1 MSESSVPEASVPGSI
16 ALEPPASGSPM
27 SELSAAELSAAE
39 LSVAESPSAGQGV
52 RIGVDVGGTFTDVA
66 LQRGDAPFVTTK
78 VLTTREQPEEAV
90 LAGVAE
96 VVERSGADIAEVT
109 QIIHGTTLAT
119 NAVIERSGARTALV
133 TTAGFR
139 DVIETRTESRFE
151 QYDLNIVLPAPLIER
166 KDRFTVPERI
176 GADGGVL
183 MDFDAGAAARVIAR
197 IVQGG
202 YESVAVGF
210 MHSYRNGAHER
221 RFRELLLRE
230 APELAVSLSCEVSP
244 LMREFERFT
253 TVCVNAYVQPRISS
267 YLRRL
272 EERLHSLGA
281 RCPLLLVHSGGGLI
295 SSDTAA
301 AYPVR
306 LIESGPAGGVIFAAR
321 LAQTH
326 RRERII
332 SYDMGGTTAKI
343 ALIEDCSPR
352 TAKTFETARTARFK
366 KGSGMP
372 ISVPSIEMIEI
383 GAGGGSVA
391 SVDKLGQ
398 IRVGPQSAGA
408 QPGPACYDRG
418 GAAATVTD
426 ANLHLGRLHPDTFR
440 APDISLSPLR
450 AAAALSSSVGAPLAL
465 DDREAAVGVVE
476 VVDENMANAARAHAV
491 ESGKDLAG
499 YSMVAFGG
507 AAPLHACRLIDKL
520 GIDEVLVPVG
530 AGVGS
535 AIGFLLAP
543 FSYEATRSFYTSSES
558 FDVDGVRGL
567 LTELEA
573 EAEEFVRTG
582 IGRRVAGRGEQ
593 TGREQ
598 AGGEPHEKS
607 SRHQSQPQVETTGG
621 GGVEAWA
628 GLVTEREVS
637 MRYRGQGWEIPVTL
651 PRGDFD
657 EIAAQELIT
666 AFVKAYETFFGRA
679 IEGLAVEAVSWS
691 VRVSSSRL
699 APHTVERLDAGRPA
713 ARSPQAVG
721 SRLVHDPPSGA
732 EVAAGVFERSSLM
745 AGDTLQGPALVVEDQ
760 TTTVIS
766 SQHTA
771 VVQPDL
777 TLRVTAD
784 SAARN
789 SAADSAA
796 DRPGAQQQSSPQQ
809 PQPSPR
815 SEPQCEPRRESQ
827 CEPQTEAQREVPMQ
841 IMWNRLIS
849 VVEEQALT
857 LVRTAFS
864 TSVREAGDLSA
875 GVFDRRGRL
884 IAQAVTGTPGHVNTM
899 AASLGHF
906 INEIGADSMQPGD
919 VYLTNDPWKGT
930 GHLHDITV
938 ATPVFS
944 GRGQLI
950 GFFASTAHV
959 VDIGGRGF
967 GPDARELYEEGIR
980 IPIMRWAA
988 RGRLN
993 RDLAAVLR
1001 CNVREPDQVIG
1012 DIHGLA
1018 ASNETGR
1025 RRLLEMLEE
1034 FGLDDLDALAGF
1046 VFDRTRRATLE
1057 ALARVPEGVYRN
1069 EMRVD
1074 GYGDPV
1080 TLAAAVTVTSEGMHA
1095 DFAGTS
1101 PVSSFGINV
1110 PIVYAQAYF
1119 TYGMLVA
1126 LAPELPN
1133 NHASLLPFTVSAP
1146 PGVILNATEP
1156 DPVAVR
1162 HVIGHFVTD
1171 LCLGAIAEALPGSI
1185 PAEGA
1190 GALWNFQAGAR
1201 SADPADPRPPVELL
1215 MFNSGGSGARPSRDG
1230 LTATAFP
1237 SGVRTMSVEATE
1249 QVGPIVVWRK
1259 EIRSGSG
1266 GRGRFRGGLGQIIE
1280 IAPADGYLFEFSA
1293 MFDRVDNPAR
1303 GRCGGGDGA
1312 PGAVRL
1318 DDGAP
1323 FGSKGR
1329 QTVPAGRRL
1338 ILELPGGG
1346 GFGPPELRDPA
1357 AVANDL
1363 AQGYV
1368 AAEA

>member
-1 MSESSVPEASVPGSI
+1 M
-16 ALEPPASGSPM
+16 M
-27 SELSAAELSAAE
+27 
-39 LSVAESPSAGQGV
+39 SAGTPQEV

-66 LQRGDAPFVTTK
+66 LQHGDSPFVSTK
-78 VLTTREQPEEAV
+78 VLTSHGHPEEAI
-90 LAGVAE
+90 LKGISE
-96 VVERSGADIAEVT
+96 VVQRAGADISEVA

-166 KDRFTVPERI
+166 KDRFVVPERI
-176 GADGGVL
+176 AADGAVL
-183 MDFDAGAAARVIAR
+183 LAFDDQAAQQVVAR
-197 IVQGG
+197 IVEGG

-221 RFRELLLRE
+221 RFRDLLLQE

-244 LMREFERFT
+244 LMREFERFN
-253 TVCVNAYVQPRISS
+253 TVCVNAYVQPQIAS
-267 YLRRL
+267 YLHRL
-272 EERLHSLGA
+272 EAQLHNLGA
-281 RCPLLLVHSGGGLI
+281 TCPLLLVHSGGGLI

-306 LIESGPAGGVIFAAR
+306 LIESGPAGGVIFAAH
-321 LAQTH
+321 LAQAHH
-326 RRERII
+326 REKII

-343 ALIEDCSPR
+343 ALIEDYSPR
-352 TAKTFETARTARFK
+352 TSKTFETARTARFK

-372 ISVPSIEMIEI
+372 ISVPAIEMIEI
-383 GAGGGSVA
+383 GAGGGSIA
-391 SVDKLGQ
+391 TVDKLGQ

-408 QPGPACYDRG
+408 DPGPACYGLG
-418 GAAATVTD
+418 GTAATVTD

-440 APDISLSPLR
+440 APDIALSPQK
-450 AAAALSSSVGAPLAL
+450 ATTALQGSVGNPLDL
-465 DDREAAVGVVE
+465 DDSEAAVGVAE
-476 VVDENMANAARAHAV
+476 VVDENMANAARTHAV

-543 FSYEATRSFYTSSES
+543 FSYEATRSFYTTSES
-558 FDVDGVRGL
+558 FDVEGVRGVL
-567 LTELEA
+567 AELTA
-573 EAEEFVRTG
+573 EAELFVRTG
-582 IGRRVAGRGEQ
+582 TVNQ
-593 TGREQ
+593 
-598 AGGEPHEKS
+598 
-607 SRHQSQPQVETTGG
+607 QPASDPVKIPNPEAELEAQPEVE
-621 GGVEAWA
+621 VWS
-628 GLVTEREVS
+628 GLEIEREVH

-651 PRGDFD
+651 PQGEFD
-657 EIAAQELIT
+657 EIAAQELTT
-666 AFVKAYETFFGRA
+666 AFVKAYEAFFGRA
-679 IEGLAVEAVSWS
+679 IEGLAIEAVSWS
-691 VRVSSSRL
+691 VRVRSNYRTSQKVIPL
-699 APHTVERLDAGRPA
+699 AADQPA
-713 ARSPQAVG
+713 TQILQTAST
-721 SRLVHDPPSGA
+721 RLVYDPPTGTKI
-732 EVAAGVFERSSLM
+732 AAGVFERSALV
-745 AGDTLQGPALVVEDQ
+745 AGDTLPGPALITEDQ

-766 SQHTA
+766 SLHVA

-777 TLRVTAD
+777 TLRITANT
-784 SAARN
+784 AKN
-789 SAADSAA
+789 SENFAADKLSSQHEPASQHQA
-796 DRPGAQQQSSPQQ
+796 SSQPTQRHHQQHQQQQQQ
-809 PQPSPR
+809 PS
-815 SEPQCEPRRESQ
+815 
-827 CEPQTEAQREVPMQ
+827 QREVPMQ

-875 GVFDRRGRL
+875 GVFDRQGRL

-899 AASLGHF
+899 AASLGNF
-906 INEIGADSMQPGD
+906 INEIGTDSMHPGD

-938 ATPVFS
+938 ATPVF
-944 GRGQLI
+944 GDADQLI

-980 IPIMRWAA
+980 IPIMRWAD

-993 RDLAAVLR
+993 RDLVEVLR

-1025 RRLLEMLEE
+1025 RRLLDMLAE
-1034 FGLDDLDALAGF
+1034 FGLSDLEELAGF
-1046 VFDRTRRATLE
+1046 VFDRTRRATLK
-1057 ALARVPEGVYRN
+1057 ALAEVPEGVYRN

-1101 PVSSFGINV
+1101 PVSPFGINV
-1110 PIVYAQAYF
+1110 PIIYAQAYF

-1133 NHASLLPFTVSAP
+1133 NYASLLPFTVSAP

-1171 LCLGAIAEALPGSI
+1171 LCLGALAEALPEVIG
-1185 PAEGA
+1185 AEGS
-1190 GALWNFQAGAR
+1190 GALWNFQASAR
-1201 SADPADPRPPVELL
+1201 SADLADPRPPVEML
-1215 MFNSGGSGARPSRDG
+1215 MFNSGGTGARPSSDG

-1259 EIRSGSG
+1259 EIRPDSAGS
-1266 GRGRFRGGLGQIIE
+1266 GRFRGGLGQVIE

-1293 MFDRVDNPAR
+1293 MFDRVNNPAR
-1303 GRCGGGDGA
+1303 GRRGGTNGA
-1312 PGAVRL
+1312 AGAVRL
-1318 DDGAP
+1318 DDGTS
-1323 FGSKGR
+1323 FGSKGK

-1346 GFGPPELRDPA
+1346 GFGAAELRDPA
-1357 AVANDL
+1357 AVANDHV
-1363 AQGYV
+1363 QGYV
-1368 AAEA
+1368 TSQP

>member
-1 MSESSVPEASVPGSI
+1 M
-16 ALEPPASGSPM
+16 EP
-27 SELSAAELSAAE
+27 AAAA
-39 LSVAESPSAGQGV
+39 P

-66 LQRGDAPFVTTK
+66 LERPDGTFASIK
-78 VLTTREQPEEAV
+78 VLTTHQRPEEAV
-90 LAGVAE
+90 LAGISAVI
-96 VVERSGADIAEVT
+96 EREGTTLDKLT

-119 NAVIERSGARTALV
+119 NALIERRGAKTALV

-166 KDRFTVPERI
+166 KDRYVVPERI
-176 GADGGVL
+176 GARGEVLLPFDDRLARDLVTRLVDGG
-183 MDFDAGAAARVIAR
+183 
-197 IVQGG
+197 
-202 YESVAVGF
+202 YTSVAVGF
-210 MHSYRNGAHER
+210 MHSYRNPDHER
-221 RFRELLLRE
+221 RFRDLLHE
-230 APELAVSLSCEVSP
+230 ADPSIAVSLSCEVSP
-244 LMREFERFT
+244 QMREFERFN
-253 TVCVNAYVQPRISS
+253 TVCANAYVQPLIAS

-272 EERLHSLGA
+272 ESELRRMGA
-281 RCPLLLVHSGGGLI
+281 ACPLLLIHSGGGLI
-295 SSDTAA
+295 SSEAA
-301 AYPVR
+301 AAFPVR
-306 LIESGPAGGVIFAAR
+306 LVESGPAGGAIFAAH
-321 LAQTH
+321 LARVH
-326 RRERII
+326 RRDRIV

-372 ISVPSIEMIEI
+372 ISVPTIEMIEI
-383 GAGGGSVA
+383 GAGGGSIA
-391 SVDKLGQ
+391 AVDALSQ

-408 QPGPACYDRG
+408 DPGPACYALG
-418 GAAATVTD
+418 GTAATVTD
-426 ANLHLGRLHPDTFR
+426 ANVQLGRLHPENFL
-440 APDISLSPLR
+440 APDISLAPQGAARALRDCVGEPL
-450 AAAALSSSVGAPLAL
+450 GL
-465 DDREAAVGVVE
+465 DDDAAAVGVVE
-476 VVDENMANAARAHAV
+476 VVDENMANAARTHAV

-543 FSYEATRSFYTSSES
+543 FSYEATRSFYTTSDH
-558 FDVDGVRGL
+558 FDTEGVQRVL
-567 LTELEA
+567 EELAAEA
-573 EAEEFVRTG
+573 EAFVRMGT
-582 IGRRVAGRGEQ
+582 
-593 TGREQ
+593 
-598 AGGEPHEKS
+598 S
-607 SRHQSQPQVETTGG
+607 
-621 GGVEAWA
+621 EA
-628 GLVTEREVS
+628 VTVEREVL

-657 EIAAQELIT
+657 EIAAQELT
-666 AFVKAYETFFGRA
+666 TTFVKAYEAFFGRA
-679 IEGLAVEAVSWS
+679 IEGLAIEAVSWS
-691 VRVSSSRL
+691 VRVSSQRA
-699 APHTVERLDAGRPA
+699 APELVEDLPA
-713 ARSPQAVG
+713 ARTRASAGTRSVY
-721 SRLVHDPPSGA
+721 DPATGA
-732 EVAAGVFERSSLM
+732 MVASALYERSELS
-745 AGDTLQGPALVVEDQ
+745 AGDTVAGPALIIEDQ
-760 TTTVIS
+760 TTTVVG
-766 SQHTA
+766 SQHAA

-777 TLRVTAD
+777 TLRIAGRD
-784 SAARN
+784 RGDRGAA
-789 SAADSAA
+789 
-796 DRPGAQQQSSPQQ
+796 SSLPVF
-809 PQPSPR
+809 S
-815 SEPQCEPRRESQ
+815 
-827 CEPQTEAQREVPMQ
+827 AQREVPMQ

-875 GVFDRRGRL
+875 GVFDHRGRL

-906 INEIGADSMQPGD
+906 INEIGTESMRPGD

-938 ATPVFS
+938 ATPVFDDDPD
-944 GRGQLI
+944 GPGGPDGDEPGTLI

-980 IPIMRWAA
+980 IPIMRWAD

-993 RDLAAVLR
+993 RDLVDIVR

-1025 RRLLEMLEE
+1025 RRLLDMLAE
-1034 FGLDDLDALAGF
+1034 FGLTDLEELAAF
-1046 VFDRTRRATLE
+1046 VFDRTRRATLD
-1057 ALARVPEGVYRN
+1057 ALERVPNGVYRN
-1069 EMRVD
+1069 TMRVD

-1080 TLAAAVTVTSEGMHA
+1080 TLTVAVTVSDEGMHA
-1095 DFAGTS
+1095 DFTGTS
-1101 PVSSFGINV
+1101 PVSPFGINV
-1110 PIVYAQAYF
+1110 PLTYAQAYF

-1133 NHASLLPFTVSAP
+1133 NYASLLPFTVSAP
-1146 PGVILNATEP
+1146 PGAILNAVEP
-1156 DPVAVR
+1156 DPVAIR

-1171 LCLGAIAEALPGSI
+1171 LGLGAIAQALPDVV
-1185 PAEGA
+1185 PAEGS
-1190 GALWNFQAGAR
+1190 GALWNFQASAR
-1201 SADPADPRPPVELL
+1201 SADAADPRPPVEML
-1215 MFNSGGSGARPSRDG
+1215 MFNSGGSGARPGLDG

-1249 QVGPIVVWRK
+1249 QVGPIIVWRK
-1259 EIRSGSG
+1259 EIRPGSG
-1266 GRGRFRGGLGQIIE
+1266 GAGRFRGGLGQVIE
-1280 IAPADGYLFEFSA
+1280 IGPADGYLFEFSA

-1303 GRCGGGDGA
+1303 GRAGGSDGA
-1312 PGAVRL
+1312 RGAVRL
-1318 DDGAP
+1318 DDGTP
-1323 FGSKGR
+1323 FGSKGK

-1346 GFGPPELRDPA
+1346 GFGDPAERDPA
-1357 AVANDL
+1357 AAANDL

-1368 AAEA
+1368 T